1 MKICWDNLE
10 KLKYRQDIGAWQDK
24 WKHFYSY
31 KENCKK
37 CQNSFLSRN
46 NNKYCCL
53 ICSSDSK
60 IGNKNPAKRI
70 EVRKKISKSKMGQK
84 LGIKRPNHSKW
95 MIENCPM
102 KKPEISQKFIGENN
116 PSYKHGFSGT
126 KAFNNAKSA
135 KRRGLKLNQTPP
147 EADMEEINI
156 IYKICSDMNRRA
168 GRVLFH
174 VDHIIPLSKNGL
186 HHQDNLQILYA
197 RDNLSK
203 ASKILYEGEG
213 YGKRI
218 KD

>member
-1 MKICWDNLE
+1 LVIKDAGRYRRKQSIWRCVCTCGCEKNIRACDLKSGRTKSCGCYMKE
-10 KLKYRQDIGAWQDK
+10 MASQRAKGKSKSEEQKKKQAETMTGRKLSEERIDQITNQM
-24 WKHFYSY
+24 
-31 KENCKK
+31 KE
-37 CQNSFLSRN
+37 L
-46 NNKYCCL
+46 Y
-53 ICSSDSK
+53 
-60 IGNKNPAKRI
+60 AKR
-70 EVRKKISKSKMGQK
+70 EHPFQKM
-84 LGIKRPNHSKW
+84 N
-95 MIENCPM
+95 
-102 KKPEISQKFIGENN
+102 FIGENN

>member
-116 PSYKHGFSGT
+116 PNWKGGISCEPYCDVWLDKDFKEAIKERDGYQCLNPTCNKTSNRLSSHHINYIKKDCRPENLITLCVSCNSKANKDRKWHKSWYK
-126 KAFNNAKSA
+126 AVIY
-135 KRRGLKLNQTPP
+135 RR
-147 EADMEEINI
+147 
-156 IYKICSDMNRRA
+156 YKIET
-168 GRVLFH
+168 
-174 VDHIIPLSKNGL
+174 K
-186 HHQDNLQILYA
+186 
-197 RDNLSK
+197 
-203 ASKILYEGEG
+203 
-213 YGKRI
+213 
-218 KD
+218 